1 MPAQDVLLRGSG
13 TRHRERSMLQSRKL
27 KRVRELFFF
36 LRVTVVMVSLHGDPP
51 VLGQMAIIKEAR
63 VAGTVFKTYCIV

>member
-1 MPAQDVLLRGSG
+1 
-13 TRHRERSMLQSRKL
+13 MLQSRKL